1 MRVSKTREILV
12 DVARELFA
20 EQGFHNTTM
29 NDIATVSQKGRRT
42 LYTYFKSKD
51 EVYIA
56 VIERELTYLLQRLRM
71 VAERNINPERK
82 LIEYIFTRLDAIKE
96 LIHRNGTLRSDFFN
110 NVTEVERA
118 RRKIDIEEQKIIRKI
133 LQEGVE
139 KGIFY
144 MENIEITV
152 MMIQFSLRGVEVPY
166 IKDNIREK
174 LRSNRENIIKFLL
187 RGLKR
192 PME

>member
-1 MRVSKTREILV
+1 MRTSKTREMLI
-12 DVARELFA
+12 DVARALFA

-29 NDIATVSQKGRRT
+29 NDIAAVSQKGRRT
-42 LYTYFKSKD
+42 LYTYFKNKD
-51 EVYIA
+51 EIYIA
-56 VIERELTYLLQRLRM
+56 VIERELTFLLEKLRM
-71 VAERNINPERK
+71 VAERNVNPERK

-96 LIHRNGTLRSDFFN
+96 LIFRNGSLRSDFFN
-110 NVTEVERA
+110 NAMEVERV

-144 MENIEITV
+144 TENIDITV

-174 LRSNRENIIKFLL
+174 LRKNRENIIKFLL

-192 PME
+192 PVE

>member
-1 MRVSKTREILV
+1 MLV
-12 DVARELFA
+12 DVARTLFA

-29 NDIATVSQKGRRT
+29 NDIAAVSKKGRRT
-42 LYTYFKSKD
+42 LYTYFKNKD

-56 VIERELTYLLQRLRM
+56 VIERELTYLLEKLRT

-144 MENIEITV
+144 MENIDITV

-174 LRSNRENIIKFLL
+174 LRKNRENIIQFLL

-192 PME
+192 PVE